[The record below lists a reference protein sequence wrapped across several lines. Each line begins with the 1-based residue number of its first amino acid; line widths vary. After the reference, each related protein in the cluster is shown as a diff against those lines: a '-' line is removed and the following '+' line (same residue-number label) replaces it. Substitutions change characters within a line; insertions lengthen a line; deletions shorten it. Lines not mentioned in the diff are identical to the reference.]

1 MPGLFVDDKLN
12 LENQF
17 EYKSNDIDK
26 NFNLSRDLQDRLN
39 NILLLMKEKEQ
50 QIEKKQKTKANR
62 TNSK

>member
-50 QIEKKQKTKANR
+50 PIEQKTKNKSQQ
-62 TNSK
+62 N